1 MSEYIYGKNAVK
13 ATLENPKRVIELFV
27 EEKEQEMIQLAIKK
41 KIPYQ
46 VVSRKKL
53 DQLVTGLHQGVVCEV
68 EGYPLTDLEQLI
80 REARATYPILIM
92 LDGIEDPH
100 NLGAILR
107 SADATGVDG
116 IILPKNRSVGLTGA
130 VAKVS
135 TGAIEYVKV
144 SEVTNLVNTLKFLKT
159 KGYWVVGLELA
170 PKAVDFHS
178 MKYDMPMVLVV
189 GSEGKGIS
197 RLVLE
202 HCDFLVKLPMVGHV
216 NSLNASVSCGIMLY
230 EMIKYR
236 KE

>member
-107 SADATGVDG
+107 SADATEWMASSYQKIAV
-116 IILPKNRSVGLTGA
+116 SV
-130 VAKVS
+130 
-135 TGAIEYVKV
+135 
-144 SEVTNLVNTLKFLKT
+144 
-159 KGYWVVGLELA
+159 
-170 PKAVDFHS
+170 
-178 MKYDMPMVLVV
+178 
-189 GSEGKGIS
+189 
-197 RLVLE
+197 
-202 HCDFLVKLPMVGHV
+202 
-216 NSLNASVSCGIMLY
+216 
-230 EMIKYR
+230 
-236 KE
+236 

>member
-13 ATLENPKRVIELFV
+13 ATLENPKRVIGLYCEDNQ
-27 EEKEQEMIQLAIKK
+27 QEMIRLAVKMNVA
-41 KIPYQ
+41 YQ
-46 VVSRKKL
+46 IVSRKKL

-68 EGYPLTDLEQLI
+68 ESYPLTDLEELI
-80 REARATYPILIM
+80 RQARANYPILIM

-107 SADATGVDG
+107 TADAVGADG

-144 SEVTNLVNTLKFLKT
+144 AEVTNLVATLKVLKA

-202 HCDFLVKLPMVGHV
+202 HCDFIVKLPMVGHV